1 MEAGATGVGV
11 LGKGAVMLC
20 FIRRNMYLVYLPVPS
35 TELLKRL
42 EFPK

>member
-20 FIRRNMYLVYLPVPS
+20 FIIRNMYLVYLPVPG
-35 TELLKRL
+35 RA
-42 EFPK
+42 PKTFGIS